1 MENLQ
6 YNRDVCAQSLQ
17 SCPTLCDTMECTPPD
32 SSGHGILQARI
43 LEWVAGPPAGDL
55 PNQGIKPKSLKSPA
69 LAVRFITASSTCDR
83 DGRGFRTKTMPEEVV
98 ENFPVANSNRRG
110 THYEHRQLKSRVWA
124 NTCRSHGS
132 LWSVPWSPE
141 LAPRLL
147 EHSEP

>member
-17 SCPTLCDTMECTPPD
+17 SCPTLCDTMERTPPD

-110 THYEHRQLKSRVWA
+110 THYEHRQLKLRVWA

-141 LAPRLL
+141 LALRLL
-147 EHSEP
+147 EPSEP